1 MMDITSSPY
10 YYENITDYEIS
21 QIQWDSSEL
30 PIADRRFQY
39 NALEKALTFAGA
51 FGGALVGTQ
60 PVGGLIGKYGE
71 HKVMMIIGMMATL
84 CVVLVPICITTSFW
98 LFVAVR
104 FISGIA
110 LSNLFPIAG
119 IIVNTWAPVTE
130 KGLFVAVLSGHV
142 ELSPLFTMPMS
153 GIVATG
159 VSWPA
164 VFYMHGLLCAI
175 GTVVWIL
182 FYRNDPKT
190 HQFVGRAELK
200 IISEGKQA
208 KVEGQRVEVPVVRI
222 IRSIV
227 IWAVWIAV
235 IGNFF
240 VAQFSITYAPM
251 YLAYVLNYTAL
262 EAGLITMIPLG
273 LLLVLKFAT
282 GMVSDR
288 LKSISEVGKLR
299 LFSSLS
305 LLGSGCF
312 FILVSFF
319 PPGYHVGD
327 VILIVIPVALLGF
340 QSGGYPKCV
349 VMVSRQHSAW
359 VMGTVQMLAVSS
371 LVVGSFVV
379 PAMTTE
385 DTFEQWRNVFTLYAA
400 LMVLCNTIFVC
411 FARADPCKW
420 TFDAAIGQDQVV
432 SAKSNSINDLIR
444 RTMLNCV
451 RHSARFASNAA
462 RATVNT
468 AASDSEDIFARE
480 KRYGCHNYK
489 PVPVALARGEGVHV
503 WDVEGKKYFDFLSA
517 YSAVNQGHCH
527 PKLVEVM
534 RKQSAILTLTSR
546 AFYND
551 ALGEFEEYITH
562 LLGYDKVLP
571 MNSGVEACDSAVKL
585 ARRWA
590 YDVKGVPKD
599 QAKVVFAKDNFWG
612 RSIAAISASNDPD
625 SFDRFGPFVP
635 GFSSVPFNDVAA
647 VEQAV
652 SDPNCAAF
660 MVEPI
665 QGEAGVVIPDVGY
678 LQKVSEICKKHN
690 VLFITDENTH
700 GDIIR
705 FAPPLVINRQQ
716 VNDAADIIEKTVREI
731 YS

>member
-1 MMDITSSPY
+1 MSSTVRPISAQGSPKNDDQNARATIPADVPEIKRRFELGGKTRYAIMVMGVIYLSILQSTVIAYNATFVAMMDITSSPY
-10 YYENITDYEIS
+10 YYENITDHEIS

-39 NALEKALTFAGA
+39 SALEKALTFAGA

-71 HKVMMIIGMMATL
+71 HKVMMIIGMLATL

-190 HQFVGRAELK
+190 HRFVGRAELK

-420 TFDAAIGQDQVV
+420 TFDAAIGQDQVKAEEAV
-432 SAKSNSINDLIR
+432 ERAVRKMSTAPNCPVDAPPPASTTQTPVQR
-444 RTMLNCV
+444 RTS
-451 RHSARFASNAA
+451 H
-462 RATVNT
+462 
-468 AASDSEDIFARE
+468 SDS
-480 KRYGCHNYK
+480 
-489 PVPVALARGEGVHV
+489 V
-503 WDVEGKKYFDFLSA
+503 
-517 YSAVNQGHCH
+517 YSV
-527 PKLVEVM
+527 
-534 RKQSAILTLTSR
+534 
-546 AFYND
+546 
-551 ALGEFEEYITH
+551 
-562 LLGYDKVLP
+562 
-571 MNSGVEACDSAVKL
+571 
-585 ARRWA
+585 
-590 YDVKGVPKD
+590 
-599 QAKVVFAKDNFWG
+599 
-612 RSIAAISASNDPD
+612 
-625 SFDRFGPFVP
+625 
-635 GFSSVPFNDVAA
+635 
-647 VEQAV
+647 
-652 SDPNCAAF
+652 
-660 MVEPI
+660 
-665 QGEAGVVIPDVGY
+665 
-678 LQKVSEICKKHN
+678 
-690 VLFITDENTH
+690 
-700 GDIIR
+700 
-705 FAPPLVINRQQ
+705 
-716 VNDAADIIEKTVREI
+716 
-731 YS
+731 